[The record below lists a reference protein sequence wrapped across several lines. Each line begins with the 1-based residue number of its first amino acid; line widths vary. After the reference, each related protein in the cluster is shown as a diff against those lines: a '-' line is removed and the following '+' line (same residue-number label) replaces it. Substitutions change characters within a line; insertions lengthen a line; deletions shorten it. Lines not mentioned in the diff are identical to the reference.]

1 MNTRKQDLRKN
12 QILDAAME
20 VITQNG
26 YENSRMDDVV
36 KSSNMSKGAIYWY
49 YKSKKDLYLDLVNY
63 WVMRYSDMVAKIME
77 KDQKASSQLKQI
89 LNYFIDEYEKDPEP
103 FKALTEFWSMAQK
116 DDDFH
121 KKVQKV
127 YAAFLEV
134 IESIITNG
142 KNSGEFK
149 NVNTRIA
156 ALSIMINIET
166 INWFTLFDDHGVS
179 AREYF
184 NTLRDFIL
192 AGLLKKT

>member
-1 MNTRKQDLRKN
+1 MNTRKQDIRKN

-63 WVMRYSDMVAKIME
+63 WVMRYSDMVTKIME
-77 KDQKASSQLKQI
+77 KDQKASLQLKQI

-121 KKVQKV
+121 NKVQKV

-192 AGLLKKT
+192 AGLLKKI